1 MNKRGFKEST
11 GDEGKTIV
19 NEESTVKLKKIG
31 KVKKEVVAKMQ
42 VQRIKET
49 CPALR
54 VHKKGISQSYLYP
67 HPCYNRLMVTHK
79 QSK

>member
-1 MNKRGFKEST
+1 M
-11 GDEGKTIV
+11 V
-19 NEESTVKLKKIG
+19 NEGEHSETEEDWESE
-31 KVKKEVVAKMQ
+31 KKEMVAKIQ

-67 HPCYNRLMVTHK
+67 YLCYNRLMVTHK
-79 QSK
+79 QSE

>member
-1 MNKRGFKEST
+1 MQLR
-11 GDEGKTIV
+11 
-19 NEESTVKLKKIG
+19 KIG
-31 KVKKEVVAKMQ
+31 KVKKKEVVAKIMLQ
-42 VQRIKET
+42 TIKET

-67 HPCYNRLMVTHK
+67 CPCYNRLMVTHK